1 MARFRCR
8 ACRAEGTFEYT
19 GGHACPICGFR
30 DVQLAI
36 ATEELSDD
44 HPLIVALT
52 KMADDST
59 DFPDRVMS
67 IAKED
72 IKPGWYWVLS
82 RKDGELSI
90 VCVETFD
97 IEIDGPETVVMHHG
111 WEFSEKV
118 DTALEKLDFIARI
131 EPPDRLNYVSYK
143 ATERRRESM
152 FVLGC
157 AGAIMVAVLFGATA
171 AGLFIAGFRWGLY
184 LLAGIPLAVAV
195 GVGLMVPAISQDGA
209 AHWLPRPLRDF
220 TLAILNHV
228 RGR

>member
-19 GGHACPICGFR
+19 GGHACPNCGSR
-30 DVQLAI
+30 DVQFAI

-44 HPLIVALT
+44 HPLIAALT

-97 IEIDGPETVVMHHG
+97 IEIDDPETVVMHHG

-118 DTALEKLDFIARI
+118 DAAVENFDFIARI
-131 EPPDRLNYVSYK
+131 EPPDGLNYVSYK
-143 ATERRRESM
+143 AAESRREAM
-152 FVLGC
+152 FVLGG
-157 AGAIMVAVLFGATA
+157 AGAMLVAILFGTAA

-184 LLAGIPLAVAV
+184 LFAGVPLAIAV
-195 GVGLMVPAISQDGA
+195 GTALMIPAISQDGA
-209 AHWLPRPLRDF
+209 AHWLPRALRDF
-220 TLAILNHV
+220 TLTILKYV
-228 RGR
+228 RGW